1 MISLGAVFHSVRM
14 VLVARLALVD
24 SVFANGLWRPYHPH
38 LNAHTRL
45 ECHAMA
51 DKFDAEIFA
60 GFPTI
65 QGLELRLAQV
75 HAYMWKLCWLPLL
88 VHIATQLPILL

>member
-1 MISLGAVFHSVRM
+1 M
-14 VLVARLALVD
+14 ARLALVD
-24 SVFANGLWRPYHPH
+24 SVFTNGLWRSLHPH

-51 DKFDAEIFA
+51 DNFDAEIFA

-65 QGLELRLAQV
+65 QALELGLAQV
-75 HAYMWKLCWLPLL
+75 RA
-88 VHIATQLPILL
+88 